1 MIDSWP
7 DAIGPRRDPLGLK
20 TSADTGDKCVSNL
33 RQLSRLSSQGR
44 IANDLTDKTVMLEVI
59 WF

>member
-7 DAIGPRRDPLGLK
+7 DAIGPQREPLRLK

-33 RQLSRLSSQGR
+33 RQRSRLSSQGK
-44 IANDLTDKTVMLEVI
+44 IANDLTDKTVTLKVI